1 MATEVTKLQMGRLG
15 AYEDLL
21 PVTTRNL
28 RGSVIMGDSST
39 AKEYRKRG
47 SASGRAVYDDP
58 RVAVGPLVLAESER
72 ERRRRQNKRH
82 STRRRVSVG
91 ASAGVRSGT
100 QYAGEADAGRAR
112 AAAGHHVSPIF
123 CS

>member
-1 MATEVTKLQMGRLG
+1 MA
-15 AYEDLL
+15 A
-21 PVTTRNL
+21 
-28 RGSVIMGDSST
+28 

-47 SASGRAVYDDP
+47 SGSGRAVYDDP

-91 ASAGVRSGT
+91 ASAGVRSGA
-100 QYAGEADAGRAR
+100 QYAGEADAGRTR
-112 AAAGHHVSPIF
+112 AAAGNHVSPIF